1 MTTARLAGRVA
12 LGSTGRRRTGS
23 GAQRLRRCFRQ
34 VVIQREQLKP
44 GHGNGDY
51 TRYRLQRSH
60 LHICTS
66 AHRQIRTS
74 ADRRTRPCAYRHRD
88 RPARSGT
95 ARHRVATLAANQVAD
110 HWADIAR
117 HISSRPLPSVTRAGI
132 PASRLEPP
140 WRASRGQPGE
150 MDGIGLIDPDLARDL
165 GCCRGP

>member
-1 MTTARLAGRVA
+1 VRSVFGAAFARSSSSASSLSQATEMAITLVI
-12 LGSTGRRRTGS
+12 GS
-23 GAQRLRRCFRQ
+23 
-34 VVIQREQLKP
+34 
-44 GHGNGDY
+44 NG
-51 TRYRLQRSH
+51 
-60 LHICTS
+60 HICTS
-66 AHRQIRTS
+66 AHPHIGRSGRRLTVGPGHARTGIEI
-74 ADRRTRPCAYRHRD
+74 
-88 RPARSGT
+88 ARSGTARHGT

-140 WRASRGQPGE
+140 WRASRRQPGE